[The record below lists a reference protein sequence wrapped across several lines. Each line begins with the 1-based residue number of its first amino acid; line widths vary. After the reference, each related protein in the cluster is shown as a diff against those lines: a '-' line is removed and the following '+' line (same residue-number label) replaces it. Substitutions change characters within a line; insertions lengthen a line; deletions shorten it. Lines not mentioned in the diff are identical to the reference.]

1 MKTLR
6 QFFATCVLCLLLAS
20 TVMAGDI
27 PMPGVIPPPPP
38 PPDSQS
44 SVQTADGDIPMPGV
58 VDPLT
63 ELAINILM
71 L

>member
-1 MKTLR
+1 
-6 QFFATCVLCLLLAS
+6 
-20 TVMAGDI
+20 MAGDI